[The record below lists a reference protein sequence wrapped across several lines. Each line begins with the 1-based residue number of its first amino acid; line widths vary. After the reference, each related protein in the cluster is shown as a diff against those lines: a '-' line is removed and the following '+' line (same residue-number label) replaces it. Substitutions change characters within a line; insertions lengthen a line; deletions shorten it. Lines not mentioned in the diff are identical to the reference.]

1 MTENTEKT
9 LLWER
14 QKGERDRQFQL
25 FTIYRDLGATRSLEK
40 VVTECSENEEYDKI
54 SMSYVCQLS
63 AKFKWVDRSSA
74 WDDYLDQ
81 VARTEHELAVK
92 EMIKRHA
99 NNSKELQDEVLDI
112 KNHPDYAELTPTQKA
127 WLLNSS
133 THSYSKLALLERLS
147 RGQSTEKTETNHS
160 GLSEFARTIESSIE
174 KAKKSE

>member
-9 LLWER
+9 LPWER

-63 AKFKWVDRSSA
+63 AKFGWVNRSSE
-74 WDDYLDQ
+74 WDDYLDE

-99 NNSKELQDEVLDI
+99 TNSKDLQETVLSI
-112 KNHPDYAELTPTQKA
+112 KNDPKFEELTPTQKA
-127 WLLNSS
+127 WVLNSA

-147 RGQSTEKTETNHS
+147 RGESTERAERSYS